1 MYMYYGIRGIAN
13 KWVCSYMENRCQYV
27 CINDTNSEQLNV
39 SCGVPQGS
47 ILGPALFI
55 LYVNDMCN
63 VSTTLKS
70 ILFADDTNIFH
81 TGDDL
86 KEVCETMS
94 HELYKLNRWFRA
106 NKLSLNVSKT
116 NFMIFSNK
124 KCNDN
129 YSVSINGME
138 ITRVYVTKFIGVYMD
153 SQLNWSDHVTVIK

>member
-1 MYMYYGIRGIAN
+1 M
-13 KWVCSYMENRCQYV
+13 
-27 CINDTNSEQLNV
+27 NV

-55 LYVNDMCN
+55 QYVNDMCN

-70 ILFADDTNIFH
+70 ILFADDTNILH

-94 HELYKLNRWFRA
+94 HELDIFKLNRWFRA

-124 KCNDN
+124 KCDDN
-129 YSVSINGME
+129 
-138 ITRVYVTKFIGVYMD
+138 
-153 SQLNWSDHVTVIK
+153 